1 MKIKVSQLRQ
11 IIRETLETTNDARIR
26 TAFDT
31 IYTEQGSVSLEELE
45 SMLAMAPG
53 TINPEQLKLAG
64 LELEDDGGTLYVVE
78 MN

>member
-1 MKIKVSQLRQ
+1 MKIKVSQLRR
-11 IIRETLETTNDARIR
+11 IIKETLETTNDARIR
-26 TAFDT
+26 REYDA

-45 SMLAMAPG
+45 SALAMAPG
-53 TINPEQLKLAG
+53 TIKPEQLQLAG